1 MRKILIT
8 GASTGIGRSITLAL
22 AQEGWQVFAGVR
34 SQKDGKSL
42 KNESSGDVVPVI
54 LDITKKDQ
62 ISKAVKQIGDSL
74 DGLVNN
80 AGIVSPGPLELM
92 PIEDI
97 REQLDVNVVS
107 QISITQ
113 SFLPALRNSQ
123 GRIIFMSSV
132 SGMMVFP
139 LLGAYAASKHALEA
153 IGDGFR
159 RELKKWGIKVSIIEP
174 GSMKTPI
181 WKKTLERGSNQ
192 MKDIPKEKLELYQDE
207 INSLL
212 KGASEAEKKALDARY
227 VVDAVLDALESSHP
241 KTRYIVGPIH
251 KLKTIIAR
259 FLPDSFLD
267 SQF

>member
-8 GASTGIGRSITLAL
+8 GASTGIGRAIALAL
-22 AQEGWQVFAGVR
+22 DEEGWQVFAGVR

-42 KNESSGDVVPVI
+42 KSESSENLVPII
-54 LDITKKDQ
+54 LDITKKEH
-62 ISKAVKQIGDSL
+62 IKKAVEKIGDSL
-74 DGLVNN
+74 HGLINN

-92 PIEDI
+92 PIKDI
-97 REQLDVNVVS
+97 KEQLDVNVVS
-107 QISITQ
+107 QISVTQ
-113 SFLPALRNSQ
+113 SFLPSLRNSQ

-159 RELKKWGIKVSIIEP
+159 RELKKWDIKVSIIEP

-181 WKKTLERGSNQ
+181 WKKTLGRGSAQ
-192 MKDIPKEKLELYQDE
+192 MKDIPKEKLKLYENE

-212 KGASEAEKKALDARY
+212 KGASEAEKKALDVQY
-227 VVDAVLDALESSHP
+227 VVDAVLDALDSSHP

-251 KLKTIIAR
+251 KIKTIIAR